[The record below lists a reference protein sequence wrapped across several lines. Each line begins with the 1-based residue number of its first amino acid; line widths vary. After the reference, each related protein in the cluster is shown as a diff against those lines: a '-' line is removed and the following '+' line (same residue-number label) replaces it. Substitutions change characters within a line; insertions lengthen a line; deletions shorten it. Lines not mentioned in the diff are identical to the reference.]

1 MRENPKPQEIY
12 KHFKGNL
19 YQIMSLAKDS
29 ETGEALVVYQALYG
43 DYSWYVRPLKMFMS
57 EVDTDKYPDA
67 GQKYRFE
74 KVANKS
80 KEPENAVTSVENK
93 PLEEEMEIVPLGQGT
108 REEGTE
114 LDPLVLEFLDAESY
128 EQKLNIL
135 TALHHRITDQMITTM
150 AIASDLEIGK
160 GDVEQRFMEL
170 KQCLMT
176 KDRFEIKRY

>member
-29 ETGEALVVYQALYG
+29 ETGETLVVYQALYG
-43 DYSWYVRPLKMFMS
+43 DFSWYVRPLNMFMS
-57 EVDTDKYPDA
+57 EIDRNKYPNA
-67 GQKYRFE
+67 EQKYRFE
-74 KVANKS
+74 NVVGLV
-80 KEPENAVTSVENK
+80 KENEQIETMAENK
-93 PLEEEMEIVPLGQGT
+93 NVDEMEIVPLGQKKL
-108 REEGTE
+108 EEGGE

-150 AIASDLEIGK
+150 AIASDVEIGK

>member
-29 ETGEALVVYQALYG
+29 ETGETLVVYQALYG
-43 DYSWYVRPLKMFMS
+43 DFSWYVRPLNMFMS
-57 EVDTDKYPDA
+57 EVDRNKYPNA
-67 GQKYRFE
+67 EQKYRFE
-74 KVANKS
+74 NVVGLV
-80 KEPENAVTSVENK
+80 KENEQIETMAENK
-93 PLEEEMEIVPLGQGT
+93 NVDEMEIVPLGQKT
-108 REEGTE
+108 LEEGGE

-150 AIASDLEIGK
+150 AIASDIEIGK